1 MEIQL
6 LYFEGCPNVEEAA
19 SRVRDALGDRP
30 EVSVI
35 RHQVADIEEAER
47 VGMHGS
53 PTILIDGTDP
63 FDSDDTLVSWS
74 CRVYGPDDGSQG
86 VPSLE
91 RLVEVLG

>member
-6 LYFEGCPNVEEAA
+6 LYFEGCPNVVEAER
-19 SRVRDALGDRP
+19 RVRDALGDRP

-63 FDSDDTLVSWS
+63 FADSDTPVSWS
-74 CRVYGPDDGSQG
+74 CRVYSPADGSQG

>member
-1 MEIQL
+1 MEIRL
-6 LYFEGCPNVEEAA
+6 LYFEDCPNIVEAE
-19 SRVRDALGDRP
+19 SRVRDALGDRAD
-30 EVSVI
+30 VSVI
-35 RHQVADIEEAER
+35 RHQVANIEEAER

-63 FDSDDTLVSWS
+63 FADSDTPVSWS
-74 CRVYGPDDGSQG
+74 CRVYSPADGSHG